1 MPHSIRAR
9 EAAPAAQKK
18 TPISSSATAATASLR
33 PPNVQPLTDAHYGE
47 VLAFL
52 AAAPAVDTIFMSGL
66 IRDNG
71 IVSDFNRGTFYG
83 CRNAGGE
90 LEGVAL
96 VGHATLVETHS
107 EDALAAFARLAK
119 EAQAHVIVGDQE
131 KVEHFWTHYEQGGQK
146 PLRICRELFLEQH
159 WPIETL
165 TEAAALRLATADD
178 LEALVAINA
187 RMACDESGINPLEE
201 DAAGFRARLLRRIEL
216 GRVWVWT
223 GEDGRLLF
231 KVDIMAEVPGCT
243 YLEGVYVHADER
255 GRGYG
260 RRAISQLG
268 RLLLARTETVCLL
281 VNEQNKDAQVFFFK
295 AGYKLRACYDTI
307 FLQPRRVGEGN

>member
-18 TPISSSATAATASLR
+18 TPISSSAHAAHAPLR
-33 PPNVQPLTDAHYGE
+33 LPDVQTLNDAHYGE

-52 AAAPAVDTIFMSGL
+52 AAAPSVDTIFMSGL

-83 CRNAGGE
+83 CRDSQGR

-96 VGHATLVETHS
+96 VGHATLVEAQS
-107 EDALAAFARLAK
+107 EGALAAFARLAR

-131 KVEHFWTHYEQGGQK
+131 KVEHFWTHYEQGGQQ
-146 PLRICRELFLEQH
+146 PLRICRELFLEQR
-159 WPIETL
+159 WPVETL
-165 TEAAALRLATADD
+165 TEAAALHLATPDD
-178 LEALVAINA
+178 LEALIAINA
-187 RMACDESGINPLEE
+187 RMACDESGVNPLDE

-231 KVDIMAEVPGCT
+231 KADIMAEVPGCI
-243 YLEGVYVHADER
+243 YLEGVYVHQDER

-268 RLLLARTETVCLL
+268 RLLLARTETLCLL

-307 FLQPRRVGEGN
+307 FLQPRTGAGN